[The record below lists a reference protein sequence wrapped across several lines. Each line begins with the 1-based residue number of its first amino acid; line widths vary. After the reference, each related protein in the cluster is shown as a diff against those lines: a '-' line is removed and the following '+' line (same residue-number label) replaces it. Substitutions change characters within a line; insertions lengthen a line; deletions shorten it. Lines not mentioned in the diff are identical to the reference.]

1 MRSINIRFL
10 QATFNSKVCLHH
22 TVTYSQLVN
31 RRIRHIVSFG
41 TTNFAKPRA
50 ATLEDIR
57 EITEAFT
64 HAAVYLEKAGFD
76 GIQLHGAHGFLLAQF
91 LSKTTNLRTD
101 AYGGSLSNRARVIVD
116 IAQSIRRA
124 TSPSFILGIKIN
136 SQEWQAGGFQAEE
149 AAELV
154 RILEENTFDFVE
166 LSGGTLEA
174 FGFHHERESTRK
186 REAFFLEFAEKI
198 VPGLTKTRV
207 YVTGGFKTVGAMV
220 KALDVVDGV
229 GLGRSLAQ
237 EPGLCKDILEGK
249 VKGAVKQ
256 KLDPNDFGP
265 TLIAAG
271 VHIRQMGKGEEPV
284 DFGVQANVDGFLRDV
299 GDWTQR
305 LADDTEGKE
314 YGYFDL
320 TAVVA

>member
-1 MRSINIRFL
+1 MNLAVPSGT
-10 QATFNSKVCLHH
+10 AT
-22 TVTYSQLVN
+22 Y
-31 RRIRHIVSFG
+31 
-41 TTNFAKPRA
+41 AKPRA

-57 EITEAFT
+57 NITEAFT

-101 AYGGSLSNRARVIVD
+101 AYGGSLANRARLIVE
-116 IAQSIRRA
+116 IAQSIRRS

-136 SQEWQAGGFQAEE
+136 SQEWQADGFQVEE

-154 RILEENTFDFVE
+154 RILEESTFDFVE

-174 FGFHHERESTRK
+174 FKFHHERESTKK
-186 REAFFLEFAEKI
+186 REAFFLKFAEKI
-198 VPGLTKTRV
+198 VPALTKTKA

-220 KALDVVDGV
+220 KALDTVDGV
-229 GLGRSLAQ
+229 GLGRPLTQ
-237 EPGLCKDILEGK
+237 EPRLCKDILEGR
-249 VKGAVKQ
+249 VKGAIAQ

-271 VHIRQMGKGEEPV
+271 VHIRQLGKGEEPA

-299 GDWTQR
+299 VDWTQR
-305 LADDTEGKE
+305 LANDKEGKE

-320 TAVVA
+320 TAVAAQA